1 MQVTVLDIPSQ
12 IRSYITHSLLFGD
25 ESFVYSDDDSF
36 LERGI
41 VDSLGV
47 IELVSFIEAQFGISV
62 ADHELTPEN
71 FDSVTKL
78 SEYVARKL
86 ANGARETAAVGAP
99 LSTIAL
105 GEPYARA

>member
-1 MQVTVLDIPSQ
+1 MQITTSDISSQ
-12 IRSYITHSLLFGD
+12 IRGYITHNLLFGD
-25 ESFVYSDDDSF
+25 EGFVYSNDDSF
-36 LERGI
+36 LEQGI

-47 IELVSFIEAQFGISV
+47 IELVSFIEAQFGVSV

-86 ANGARETAAVGAP
+86 AHGAQETVAVGAP
-99 LSTIAL
+99 LAAIAL
-105 GEPYARA
+105 GETYARA

>member
-1 MQVTVLDIPSQ
+1 MQVTALDVPSQ
-12 IRSYITHSLLFGD
+12 IRHYITHNLLFGD
-25 ESFVYSDDDSF
+25 EGLVYTDDDSF

-47 IELVSFIEAQFGISV
+47 IELVSFIETQFGISV

-86 ANGARETAAVGAP
+86 ANNAHETVAVQAP
-99 LSTIAL
+99 LSSIAL
-105 GEPYARA
+105 GGT